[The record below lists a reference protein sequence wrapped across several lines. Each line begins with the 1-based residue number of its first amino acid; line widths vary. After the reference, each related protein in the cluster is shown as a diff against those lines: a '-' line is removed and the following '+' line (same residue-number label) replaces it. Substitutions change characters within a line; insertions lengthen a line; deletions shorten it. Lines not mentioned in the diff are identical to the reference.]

1 MLDGGILPALIV
13 NKLTGQRFDQQGAE
27 LFCLATKPAG
37 EGDGSIAISIRLGA
51 ERIVVY
57 AGKDG
62 YASSEVASF
71 PRADFS
77 GEPKLVRVGTMNL
90 KAQARDHNGAA
101 GAIGE
106 SRCFEIR
113 SAPTP
118 PNKDYFEFKTPAHRA
133 MTSSPPHS
141 PKPVRVLTVSGAAGA
156 KAISS
161 QSPGTPASA
170 APAPAEAPKAQ

>member
-1 MLDGGILPALIV
+1 MRDGGIFPALIV

-27 LFCLATKPAG
+27 LFCVATKPAG
-37 EGDGSIAISIRLGA
+37 EGSIAISIRLGA
-51 ERIVVY
+51 ERVVVY

-62 YASSEVASF
+62 YAFSEVASF

-77 GEPKLVRVGTMNL
+77 GDPKLVRVGTMNL

-106 SRCFEIR
+106 SRFFEIR

-118 PNKDYFEFKTPAHRA
+118 
-133 MTSSPPHS
+133 
-141 PKPVRVLTVSGAAGA
+141 
-156 KAISS
+156 
-161 QSPGTPASA
+161 
-170 APAPAEAPKAQ
+170 AEAPKAQ

>member
-1 MLDGGILPALIV
+1 MRDGGIFPALIV
-13 NKLTGQRFDQQGAE
+13 SKLTDQRFDQQGAE

-51 ERIVVY
+51 ERVVVY

-62 YASSEVASF
+62 YVFSEVASF

-77 GEPKLVRVGTMNL
+77 GEPKLVRVGMMNP
-90 KAQARDHNGAA
+90 KAQARDQNGAA

-106 SRCFEIR
+106 SRVFEIR

-133 MTSSPPHS
+133 MTSSPLTPRRPS
-141 PKPVRVLTVSGAAGA
+141 EFWPFPVRRAR
-156 KAISS
+156 KEFPSS
-161 QSPGTPASA
+161 HLGHRHPRLRLRPRL
-170 APAPAEAPKAQ
+170 